1 MSRPGG
7 GIVEADPMSTAPS
20 FEEFVAAR
28 GRALWRSAWL
38 LTGDAHLAEDLVQTA
53 LVKVWR
59 RWDSVSGAPGSLD
72 AYVRRAL
79 VTTYTDWWR
88 RRWTAEVPTGRL
100 PDDTASE
107 RDLTLERRDVLAA
120 LALLPRG
127 QRAVIVLRFFDDPDR
142 GPDRCR
148 PRDLDRDGHEPGRA
162 SVAHP
167 PRQPDLGGETRDERR
182 RAARP
187 VGAGGPRAACR
198 AGDGIPGARSR
209 APIAAAEDHRDR
221 RRCRDRRGDRGG
233 GADLAGG

>member
-100 PDDTASE
+100 PDDTASG

-127 QRAVIVLRFFDDPDR
+127 QRAVIVLRFFDDLTEAQTAAALGISIGTVKSQAAR
-142 GPDRCR
+142 ALRT
-148 PRDLDRDGHEPGRA
+148 LRA
-162 SVAHP
+162 SP
-167 PRQPDLGGETRDERR
+167 ILEGDER
-182 RAARP
+182 
-187 VGAGGPRAACR
+187 
-198 AGDGIPGARSR
+198 
-209 APIAAAEDHRDR
+209 
-221 RRCRDRRGDRGG
+221 
-233 GADLAGG
+233 